1 MDLDKLKGAAANA
14 VDSAKKAASSA
25 ADSTKDAGSGLGDK
39 LSGVTDVLKD
49 EKKTDAILDKAADAV
64 NKTTGGKFA
73 DKVEKVRDFADDKLG
88 DEMK

>member
-1 MDLDKLKGAAANA
+1 M
-14 VDSAKKAASSA
+14 
-25 ADSTKDAGSGLGDK
+25 
-39 LSGVTDVLKD
+39 LKD